1 MVFFRFKNKKTANE
15 IVLVAGFSLSI
26 LIERRSFLLHGN
38 ADNFVEISIPV
49 EKKRPVFN

>member
-26 LIERRSFLLHGN
+26 LIERRSFLLN
-38 ADNFVEISIPV
+38 RNTDFNKVISMNNI
-49 EKKRPVFN
+49 